1 VSSTPTHSAS
11 SEPLRPE
18 DREPLLEL
26 FRRAER
32 PEQRSHLV
40 GTEQEKFGLVL
51 DPAQP
56 HMNPRPVEYEAH
68 VLPVLTAFIEEF
80 GWKPAAD
87 RGPGGEI
94 IALERDGA
102 SITLE
107 PGGQFELSGKP
118 LPHVHATCAEF
129 TQHYHELH
137 GVSQRLGLAWLATG
151 FHPFATREEIH
162 WMPKGRYR
170 VMRDFLPTRG
180 TRGIDMM
187 LRTCTVQA
195 NFDFASEQQAGERFR
210 VAMGISG
217 LSTALFANSPYR
229 EGEDRGFA
237 SLRSENWT
245 DVDNARCGMLPLAFE
260 PGFSYERYAEWA
272 LDVPMFFVRR
282 EGQYIPCHVPFRV
295 YMRDGFTAPDGVHHR
310 ALRGDWELHLS
321 TLFPEIRLKP
331 YLEVRGCDSVSS
343 KFLCALPALWKGI
356 LYDEDATQAAWEL
369 VADLDFPARQA
380 LWHECR
386 EHAMRSPRV
395 QQLCARLLAIARTGL
410 DRQDVRDSKGR
421 TEARFL
427 DGLEALVQ
435 SGKSPADLAREA
447 LGKSPG
453 RGAAARLAF
462 ARHFHFAGAGLD
474 EVTADPDA

>member
-1 VSSTPTHSAS
+1 VSSTPTNAAS
-11 SEPLRPE
+11 SEPLRAE
-18 DREPLLEL
+18 DLTAV

-32 PEQRSHLV
+32 PDQAAHMV
-40 GTEQEKFGLVL
+40 GTEQEKFGLYF
-51 DPAQP
+51 DPAAG
-56 HMNPRPVEYEAH
+56 PRPVEYEAH
-68 VLPVLTAFIEEF
+68 VLPVLRAFVEEF
-80 GWKPAAD
+80 GWTPAAD

-118 LPHVHATCAEF
+118 LPHVHATCGEF

-151 FHPFATREEIH
+151 FHPFAARDEIH
-162 WMPKGRYR
+162 WMPKGRYK
-170 VMRDFLPTRG
+170 VMREFLPTRG
-180 TRGIDMM
+180 SRGLDMM

-195 NFDFASEQQAGERFR
+195 NFDYASEQQAGERLR

-217 LSTALFANSPYR
+217 LSTAIFANSPYR

-260 PGFSYERYAEWA
+260 PGFRYERYVEWA
-272 LDVPMFFVRR
+272 LDVPMFFIRR
-282 EGQYIPCHVPFRV
+282 DGNYLPLHVPFRQ
-295 YMRDGFTAPDGVHHR
+295 YMRDGWTAPDGTHHR
-310 ALRGDWELHLS
+310 ALRGDWDMHLS

-331 YLEVRGCDSVSS
+331 YLEVRGCDSVGS
-343 KFLCALPALWKGI
+343 KFVCALPALWKGV
-356 LYDEDATQAAWEL
+356 LYDPDATQAAWEL
-369 VADLDFPARQA
+369 VDGLEYGERVA

-386 EHAMRSPRV
+386 QHAMRSPRV
-395 QQLCARLLAIARTGL
+395 HALCVKLIAIARAGL
-410 DRQDVRDSKGR
+410 ERQNVRDSKGR

-435 SGKSPADLAREA
+435 SGRSPADLAREA
-447 LGKSPG
+447 LGQHPG
-453 RGAAARLAF
+453 RDAAARRAYT
-462 ARHFHFAGAGLD
+462 RHFHFAGVGLA
-474 EVTADPDA
+474 ESAADPDA

>member
-1 VSSTPTHSAS
+1 MSSTPTHATS
-11 SEPLRPE
+11 SEPLRTADLTE
-18 DREPLLEL
+18 V
-26 FRRAER
+26 FRRGER
-32 PEQRSHLV
+32 RDPRTHLV

-51 DPAQP
+51 DPTQAG
-56 HMNPRPVEYEAH
+56 MNPRPVEYAAH

-80 GWKPAAD
+80 GWKPSAD

-195 NFDFASEQQAGERFR
+195 NFDYASEQQCGERFR

-272 LDVPMFFVRR
+272 LDVPMFFIRR
-282 EGQYIPCHVPFRV
+282 GGQYVPLHVPFRA
-295 YMRDGFTAPDGVHHR
+295 YMHDGYTAPDGVHHR
-310 ALRGDWELHLS
+310 AERGDWELHLS

-343 KFLCALPALWKGI
+343 KFLCALPALWKGV
-356 LYDEDATQAAWEL
+356 LYDADATEAAWEL
-369 VADLDFPARQA
+369 VATLDFPARQA

-395 QQLCARLLAIARTGL
+395 AQLCTKLLAIARAGL
-410 DRQDVRDSKGR
+410 ERQDVRDSKGR

-427 DGLEALVQ
+427 DGLEALVHA
-435 SGKSPADLAREA
+435 GKSPADLAREA
-447 LGKSPG
+447 LGPSPG

-474 EVTADPDA
+474 VVTADPDA